1 MRSLAYPVGF
11 VPREGVS
18 TVNHYGGFT
27 RMEHESEAL
36 VTQASGDDL
45 DAALA
50 RTVRL
55 FIWTASKPDEPSPP
69 SGG

>member
-1 MRSLAYPVGF
+1 
-11 VPREGVS
+11 
-18 TVNHYGGFT
+18 
-27 RMEHESEAL
+27 MEHESEAL

-55 FIWTASKPDEPSPP
+55 FIWTASRPDESSAP